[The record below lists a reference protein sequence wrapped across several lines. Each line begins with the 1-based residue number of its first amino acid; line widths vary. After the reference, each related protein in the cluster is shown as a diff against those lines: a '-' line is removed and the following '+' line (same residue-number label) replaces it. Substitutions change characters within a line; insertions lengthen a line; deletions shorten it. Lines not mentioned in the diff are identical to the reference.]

1 MLPDSSLE
9 ESQPYTK
16 SKHKAFYEFFCKLA
30 NFKKRISSL

>member
-1 MLPDSSLE
+1 MRPGSSLE

-30 NFKKRISSL
+30 NF